1 MLILLLRQSHRLSGT
16 SKRRIAGTSDRY
28 FATQKRFSSVIET
41 GDTTCLLQA
50 KPSVRRHGL
59 ESLSALS
66 KHIGCYDYFKEIR
79 AKHQLGWG
87 SANEDNLR
95 YFTNYVQ
102 GHSNLEV
109 MLSWLK
115 DTLKKLPQ
123 LVGNILLHNV
133 LTGLRPSENL
143 FCIRLVHMD
152 YDDYV
157 NEELGILENFR
168 YPEFINRKT
177 KRSYITI
184 YDDSILQVALN
195 CKLFKSWETFRK
207 KLNRCGVDSVHTKY
221 CRAIFAT
228 WLRKCGIEQEIISL
242 YQGRV
247 PSTVFQASY
256 LKTNIREDRERIL
269 KAVHQL
275 KKELEK

>member
-1 MLILLLRQSHRLSGT
+1 L
-16 SKRRIAGTSDRY
+16 A
-28 FATQKRFSSVIET
+28 
-41 GDTTCLLQA
+41 QA
-50 KPSVRRHGL
+50 RPSIRRHGL
-59 ESLSALS
+59 EALCIYS
-66 KHIGCYDYFKEIR
+66 KYIGCYNLFKDIR
-79 AKHQLGWG
+79 TKYQLHWG
-87 SANEDNLR
+87 AANEDNLR

-133 LTGLRPSENL
+133 
-143 FCIRLVHMD
+143 
-152 YDDYV
+152 
-157 NEELGILENFR
+157 LGILENFR

-207 KLNRCGVDSVHTKY
+207 KLNRCGVDSVNTKY